1 MALGRIEGTGVALVT
16 PFTLEGE
23 VDFSALERL
32 VNHVIEGGVN
42 YLVVLGTTGES
53 VTLTQ
58 PEKAAVLAK
67 IKDIA
72 AGRVPIV
79 LGHGG
84 NNTKILI
91 ESLKHYDL
99 EGISA
104 ILSVTPAYNKPSQT
118 GLYQHY
124 KAFVEASPLPVI
136 LYNVPGRTGVN
147 MLPKTTQKI
156 AREFPNKVLAIKE
169 ASGDLAQMMEV
180 INNAPKGFDVIS
192 GDDGITL
199 PLIAVGGKGLISVI
213 ANAFPHEMSSIVN
226 FSLEN
231 CYSEARKAH
240 YELLNLIG
248 LTFANGNPGGVKA
261 MLNKIGI
268 IENVLRL
275 PLVPV
280 VQETERKILD
290 AIDDLA
296 NS

>member
-1 MALGRIEGTGVALVT
+1 MVVSKVKGTGVALVT
-16 PFTLEGE
+16 PFTSNGE
-23 VDFSALERL
+23 VDFSALEKL
-32 VNHVIEGGVN
+32 VNHVIDGGVN

-53 VTLTQ
+53 ATLTKS
-58 PEKAAVLAK
+58 EKISVLNK
-67 IKDIA
+67 VKEV
-72 AGRVPIV
+72 AGDRVPIV

-91 ESLKHYDL
+91 ESLKEYDL

-104 ILSVTPAYNKPSQT
+104 VLSVTPSYNKPSQS
-118 GLYQHY
+118 GLYEHY
-124 KAFVEASPLPVI
+124 KAFIESCPLPVI

-147 MLPKTTQKI
+147 MLPGTTLKL
-156 AREFPNKVLAIKE
+156 AEAFPEKVYAIKE
-169 ASGDLAQMMEV
+169 ASGDLAQMMEI
-180 INNAPKGFDVIS
+180 INNAPDGFDVIS

-199 PLIAVGGKGLISVI
+199 PLIASGGKGLISVI
-213 ANAFPHEMSSIVN
+213 ANAFPHEMSSVVN
-226 FSLEN
+226 FSLEDD
-231 CYSEARKAH
+231 YTEARKAH

-261 MLNKIGI
+261 MLNKIGL

-280 VQETERKILD
+280 VKETEEKILA

>member
-1 MALGRIEGTGVALVT
+1 MALEKIEGTGVALVT

-23 VDFSALERL
+23 VDYSALEKL

-42 YLVVLGTTGES
+42 YLVALGTTGES
-53 VTLTQ
+53 VTLTKS
-58 PEKAAVLAK
+58 EKESILNK
-67 IKDIA
+67 IKETT
-72 AGRVPIV
+72 AGRVPLV

-84 NNTKILI
+84 NNTKVLI
-91 ESLKHYDL
+91 DSLNDYDL

-118 GLYQHY
+118 GLYEHY

-147 MLPKTTQKI
+147 MLPKTTLKI
-156 AREFPNKVLAIKE
+156 ANSLRGKVIAIKE
-169 ASGDLAQMMEV
+169 ASGDLAQMME
-180 INNAPKGFDVIS
+180 IISKAPEGFEVIS

-199 PLIAVGGKGLISVI
+199 PLIAAGGKGLISVI
-213 ANAFPHEMSSIVN
+213 ANAFPHEMSSVVN
-226 FSLEN
+226 FSLEDR
-231 CYSEARKAH
+231 YAEARKAH

-261 MLNKIGI
+261 MLNKIGV
-268 IENVLRL
+268 IENQLRL

-280 VQETERKILD
+280 VKETELKILE

>member
-1 MALGRIEGTGVALVT
+1 MAVGKIQGTGVALVT
-16 PFTLEGE
+16 PFTQEGE

-32 VNHVIEGGVN
+32 VNHVIDGGVD
-42 YLVVLGTTGES
+42 YLVALGTTGES
-53 VTLTQ
+53 VTLTKS
-58 PEKAAVLAK
+58 EKVAILNNVK
-67 IKDIA
+67 EIT
-72 AGRVPIV
+72 GSRVPIV

-84 NNTKILI
+84 NNTRVLI
-91 ESLKHYDL
+91 ESFDDYDL

-118 GLYQHY
+118 GLYEHY

-147 MLPKTTQKI
+147 MLPETTLRI
-156 AREFPNKVLAIKE
+156 ANEFPEKVLAIKE
-169 ASGDLAQMMEV
+169 ASGDLAQMMEI
-180 INNAPKGFDVIS
+180 INNAPEGFDVIS

-199 PLIAVGGKGLISVI
+199 PLIASGGKGLISVI
-213 ANAFPHEMSSIVN
+213 ANAFPHEMSSVVN

-231 CYSEARKAH
+231 RYTEARKAH
-240 YELLNLIG
+240 YELLNLIE

-280 VQETERKILD
+280 VPETENRILK
-290 AIDDLA
+290 AIDELA

>member
-1 MALGRIEGTGVALVT
+1 MVVGEIQGTGVALVT
-16 PFTLEGE
+16 PFTQSGD

-32 VNHVIEGGVN
+32 VNHVIDGGVN
-42 YLVVLGTTGES
+42 YLVALGTTGES
-53 VTLTQ
+53 VTLTKS
-58 PEKAAVLAK
+58 EKIAVLEK
-67 IKDIA
+67 IKEVT
-72 AGRVPIV
+72 GSRVPVI

-84 NNTKILI
+84 SNTRVLI
-91 ESLKHYDL
+91 ETLNDYDL

-104 ILSVTPAYNKPSQT
+104 VLSVTPAYNKPTQT
-118 GLYQHY
+118 GLYEHY
-124 KAFVEASPLPVI
+124 KAFIGASPLPVI

-147 MLPKTTQKI
+147 MLPETTLKI
-156 AREFPNKVLAIKE
+156 ANSFPGKVLGIKE
-169 ASGDLAQMMEV
+169 ASGDLAQMMEI
-180 INNAPKGFDVIS
+180 INNAPEGFDVIS

-199 PLIAVGGKGLISVI
+199 PLIASGGKGLISVI
-213 ANAFPHEMSSIVN
+213 ANAFPHEMSSVVN
-226 FSLEN
+226 FSLEDR
-231 CYSEARKAH
+231 YTEARKAH

-280 VQETERKILD
+280 VKETENRILE

>member
-1 MALGRIEGTGVALVT
+1 MVLGKIEGTGVALVT

-23 VDFSALERL
+23 VDFSALEKL
-32 VNHVIEGGVN
+32 INHVIEGGVN
-42 YLVVLGTTGES
+42 YLVALGTTGES

-58 PEKAAVLAK
+58 LEKVAVLVK
-67 IKDIA
+67 IKEA
-72 AGRVPIV
+72 TAGRVPIV

-84 NNTKILI
+84 NNTKVLI
-91 ESLKHYDL
+91 ESLNDYDL

-104 ILSVTPAYNKPSQT
+104 VLSVTPAYNKPSQT
-118 GLYQHY
+118 GLYEHY
-124 KAFVEASPLPVI
+124 KAFIEASPLPVI

-147 MLPKTTQKI
+147 MLPKTTLRI
-156 AREFPNKVLAIKE
+156 AHEFPAKVFAIKE
-169 ASGDLAQMMEV
+169 ASGDLAQMMEI
-180 INNAPKGFDVIS
+180 INNAPEGFEVIS

-199 PLIAVGGKGLISVI
+199 PLIAAGGNGLISVI
-213 ANAFPHEMSSIVN
+213 ANAFPHEMSSVVN
-226 FSLEN
+226 FSLEDK
-231 CYSEARKAH
+231 YSEARKAH

-248 LTFANGNPGGVKA
+248 LTFANANPGGVKA

-268 IENVLRL
+268 IENILRL

-280 VQETERKILD
+280 VKETERKILE

>member
-1 MALGRIEGTGVALVT
+1 MAVGKIKGTGVALVT

-23 VDFSALERL
+23 VDYSALERL

-42 YLVVLGTTGES
+42 YIVALGTTGES

-58 PEKAAVLAK
+58 SEKVAVLGK
-67 IKDIA
+67 IKEVS
-72 AGRVPIV
+72 AGRVPLV

-84 NNTKILI
+84 NNTKVLI
-91 ESLKHYDL
+91 ESLKAFDL
-99 EGISA
+99 EGVSA

-118 GLYQHY
+118 GLYEHY
-124 KAFVEASPLPVI
+124 KSFIESSPLPVI

-147 MLPKTTQKI
+147 MLSKTTLRI
-156 AREFPNKVLAIKE
+156 AHEFPAKVIAIKE
-169 ASGDLAQMMEV
+169 ASGDLAQMMEI
-180 INNAPKGFDVIS
+180 INNAPDGFEVIS

-199 PLIAVGGKGLISVI
+199 PLIAAGGKGLISVI
-213 ANAFPHEMSSIVN
+213 ANAFPHEMSSVVN
-226 FSLEN
+226 FSLEDQ
-231 CYSEARKAH
+231 YSEARKAH

-280 VQETERKILD
+280 VKETENRILE

>member
-1 MALGRIEGTGVALVT
+1 MALGKIEGTGVALVT

-23 VDFSALERL
+23 VDYSALEKL

-53 VTLTQ
+53 VTLTKS
-58 PEKAAVLAK
+58 EKEAILNK
-67 IKDIA
+67 IKETT

-84 NNTKILI
+84 NNTKVLI
-91 ESLKHYDL
+91 DSLNDYDL
-99 EGISA
+99 EGVSA

-118 GLYQHY
+118 GLYEHY

-147 MLPKTTQKI
+147 MLPKTTLRI
-156 AREFPNKVLAIKE
+156 ANSLQGKVIAIKE
-169 ASGDLAQMMEV
+169 ASGDLAQMME
-180 INNAPKGFDVIS
+180 IISKAPEGFEVIS
-192 GDDGITL
+192 GDDCITL
-199 PLIAVGGKGLISVI
+199 PLIAAGGKGLISVI
-213 ANAFPHEMSSIVN
+213 ANAFPHEMSSVVN
-226 FSLEN
+226 FSLEDR
-231 CYSEARKAH
+231 YSEARKAH

-261 MLNKIGI
+261 MLNKIGV
-268 IENVLRL
+268 IENQLRL

-280 VQETERKILD
+280 VKETELKILE

>member
-1 MALGRIEGTGVALVT
+1 MVVDKIQGTGVALVT
-16 PFTLEGE
+16 PFTQSGE

-32 VNHVIEGGVN
+32 VNHVIDGGVN
-42 YLVVLGTTGES
+42 YLVALGTTGES
-53 VTLTQ
+53 VTLTKL
-58 PEKAAVLAK
+58 EKTAVLSK
-67 IKDIA
+67 IKEVA
-72 AGRVPIV
+72 RERVPIV

-84 NNTKILI
+84 NDTKVLI
-91 ESLKHYDL
+91 KSFNDYDL

-104 ILSVTPAYNKPSQT
+104 ILSVTPAYNKPTQT
-118 GLYQHY
+118 GLYEHY
-124 KAFVEASPLPVI
+124 KALVEASPLPVI

-147 MLPKTTQKI
+147 MLPKTTLKI
-156 AREFPNKVLAIKE
+156 ANTFPNKVIAIKE
-169 ASGDLAQMMEV
+169 ASGDLNQMMEI
-180 INNAPKGFDVIS
+180 INNAPAGFEVIS

-199 PLIAVGGKGLISVI
+199 PLIASGGKGLISVI
-213 ANAFPHEMSSIVN
+213 ANAFPHEMSSVVN
-226 FSLEN
+226 FSLEDR
-231 CYSEARKAH
+231 YTEARKAH
-240 YELLNLIG
+240 FELFDLIG

-280 VQETERKILD
+280 VKETEDRILE

>member
-1 MALGRIEGTGVALVT
+1 MAVGKIQGTGVALVT
-16 PFTLEGE
+16 PFTQEGE

-32 VNHVIEGGVN
+32 VNHVIDGGVD
-42 YLVVLGTTGES
+42 YLVALGTTGES
-53 VTLTQ
+53 VTLTKS
-58 PEKAAVLAK
+58 EKVAILNK
-67 IKDIA
+67 IKEITG
-72 AGRVPIV
+72 GRVPIV

-84 NNTKILI
+84 NNTRVLI
-91 ESLKHYDL
+91 ESFNDYDL

-118 GLYQHY
+118 GLYEHY

-147 MLPKTTQKI
+147 MLPETTLRI
-156 AREFPNKVLAIKE
+156 ANKFPNKVLAIKE
-169 ASGDLAQMMEV
+169 ASGDLNQMMD
-180 INNAPKGFDVIS
+180 IIKNAPEGFDVIS

-199 PLIAVGGKGLISVI
+199 PLIASGGKGLISVI
-213 ANAFPHEMSSIVN
+213 ANAFPHEMSSVVN
-226 FSLEN
+226 FSLQDR
-231 CYSEARKAH
+231 YTEARKAH
-240 YELLNLIG
+240 YELLNLIE

-280 VQETERKILD
+280 VPETENRILE